1 MKEKVK
7 EILSNNT
14 FSLEDSADA
23 IMELGEEPS
32 KMLEILEEIK
42 QEKQEVFL
50 LSVYKHIYSDAI
62 LFKKTDEE
70 LLNELIDKLK
80 KRLKTTKSFS
90 ILNYVI
96 VANIAITCI
105 RGGYSLLISK
115 ILGIIT
121 LLLCAF
127 NHYSYT
133 KKISKEGS
141 FLNDLLRIRELLPK
155 LRMIVENENCRE
167 IE

>member
-7 EILSNNT
+7 EILSNNE
-14 FSLEDSADA
+14 FSLEDRADA
-23 IMELGEEPS
+23 IMELAEDSS
-32 KMLEILEEIK
+32 KMLEILEVIK
-42 QEKQEVFL
+42 QEQQEVFL

-62 LFKKTDEE
+62 LLKKTDEE
-70 LLNELIDKLK
+70 FLNELIDKLK

-105 RGGYSLLISK
+105 RGGYSLPISK

-121 LLLCAF
+121 LLFCAF
-127 NHYSYT
+127 NHYNYT
-133 KKISKEGS
+133 KKISKDGS

-155 LRMIVENENCRE
+155 LRLIVENENCSE